1 MLCRWVR
8 EQRVFRRR
16 GNRRRKHGP
25 AGNLASLRTGPTV
38 PRSPAPNAAGTPLK
52 TASSPRLDT
61 PLPQLSRISHQ
72 RLVALLY
79 AWEEKAEGAGRPA
92 GCFRRRLSGC
102 GVVWTSRCLP
112 VRPLGGALPGFRL
125 CGAGLQG
132 DSRGTARRSTMV
144 HLSECAGLPGGCGL
158 RRLGLGAA
166 TLPCSGAAAQSVL
179 LLITMVSQCRSGWP
193 GTRSVKK
200 DRLPSNSFL
209 DSGLPLPPRCSVI

>member
-1 MLCRWVR
+1 MGKRTKGIPEAWEPTQDARACRELSIPADR
-8 EQRVFRRR
+8 TDSSPFPRPQRR
-16 GNRRRKHGP
+16 GNSAKDRQQ
-25 AGNLASLRTGPTV
+25 PT
-38 PRSPAPNAAGTPLK
+38 PT
-52 TASSPRLDT
+52 DT

-79 AWEEKAEGAGRPA
+79 AWKEKAEGAGRPA

-158 RRLGLGAA
+158 RRTGLGAA